1 MTEHITSAAPAARTV
16 ATGLRFPEGPIA
28 MPDGSVILVEIERG
42 TLTRVKPDGSTEVI
56 AETGGGPN
64 GAAIG
69 PDGRC
74 YICNN
79 GGFKWHYAD
88 DGGMRS
94 IAQADDYKGG
104 SIQAVDLKTG
114 AVETL
119 YTHCGEVQLRGP
131 NDIVFDKQGGMYFT
145 DLGKTRARDWDRTSI
160 YYAKADGSHIQEV
173 AYPLITPNG
182 ISLSPDEKT
191 VYVAETWT
199 GRLWAFALEAPGK
212 IKPEPWPIPHGG
224 RLVANTS
231 GFRNFDSLA
240 VEADG
245 RICIATLFDPGIT
258 VMTPDG
264 SSVEHVPMPGD
275 PYCTNICFGGDGLKT
290 AFITQSYYGRLV
302 AVDWPRAGLP
312 LNFLNK

>member
-1 MTEHITSAAPAARTV
+1 MPTYTTAPEPKIRTI

-28 MPDGSVILVEIERG
+28 MPDGSVILVEIERQ
-42 TLTRVKPDGSTEVI
+42 TLTRVNPDGSNEVI

-64 GAAIG
+64 GAAMG

-79 GGFKWHYAD
+79 GGFKWHYAE
-88 DGGMRS
+88 DGGRRS
-94 IAQADDYKGG
+94 IAQADDYRGG
-104 SIQAVDLKTG
+104 SIQAVDLETG

-131 NDIVFDKQGGMYFT
+131 NDIVFDNQGGMYFT
-145 DLGKTRARDWDRTSI
+145 DLGKTRERDWDRTGI
-160 YYAKADGSHIQEV
+160 YYAKADGSYITEI
-173 AYPLITPNG
+173 AFPLITPNG
-182 ISLSPDEKT
+182 IGLSPDERI

-199 GRLWAFALEAPGK
+199 GRLWAFDLEAPGAVK
-212 IKPEPWPIPHGG
+212 KHPWPVPHGG

-245 RICIATLFDPGIT
+245 RVCIATLFDPGIT

-264 SSVEHVPMPGD
+264 KSVEHVPLPQD
-275 PYCTNICFGGDGLKT
+275 PYCTNICFGGPELKT
-290 AFITQSYYGRLV
+290 AFITQSYYGTLV
-302 AVDWPRAGLP
+302 AIDWPRSGLP
-312 LNFLNK
+312 LNFLNQ

>member
-1 MTEHITSAAPAARTV
+1 MPQYTTAAAPEARVIT
-16 ATGLRFPEGPIA
+16 TGLRFPEGPIA

-42 TLTRVKPDGSTEVI
+42 TLTRCNPDGSTEVI

-79 GGFKWHYAD
+79 GGFKWHYAE

-94 IAQADDYKGG
+94 IAQADNYKGG

-114 AVETL
+114 KVETL

-131 NDIVFDKQGGMYFT
+131 NDIVFDSQGGMYFT
-145 DLGKTRARDWDRTSI
+145 DLGKTRERDWDRTGI
-160 YYAKADGSHIQEV
+160 YYAKADGSHIAEI
-173 AYPLITPNG
+173 AFPMITPNG
-182 ISLSPDEKT
+182 TSLSPDEKT
-191 VYVAETWT
+191 LYVAETWT
-199 GRLWAFALEAPGK
+199 GRLWAFDLESPGVVK
-212 IKPEPWPIPHGG
+212 KQPWPVPHGG

-264 SSVEHVPMPGD
+264 SSVEHVPLPGD
-275 PYCTNICFGGDGLKT
+275 PYCTNICFGGPDLKT
-290 AFITQSYYGRLV
+290 AFITQSFYGRLV
-302 AVDWPRAGLP
+302 AVDWPRPGLA